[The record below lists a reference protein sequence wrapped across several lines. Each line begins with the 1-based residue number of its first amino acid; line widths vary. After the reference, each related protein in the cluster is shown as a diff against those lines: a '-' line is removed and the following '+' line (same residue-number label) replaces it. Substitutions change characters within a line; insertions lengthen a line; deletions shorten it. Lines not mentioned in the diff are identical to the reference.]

1 MAVQSLYKMGIT
13 TSMGI
18 EKYRKLIESAIWL
31 FWNTRNKQK
40 SDQKSKDVSDTGNRS
55 AVTGG
60 KQLDGFLELLYT
72 IAIDLGIPKECIFLK
87 SNHLPGYFRPTK
99 DWDLLI
105 ITPRNKLIAVVELK
119 SQVGSF
125 GNNFN
130 NRTEESLGSAIDLW
144 TAFRENAYPNQS
156 APWVGYLMLVE
167 KSDKSTKPVRVNE
180 PHFKVLPEFVGG
192 SYIDRYRILCQ
203 KLMLERHYSQCC
215 LLWSKD
221 DCSYGNVAEESS
233 IESYLYSYIGHLTGQ
248 LQEFKQVKP

>member
-1 MAVQSLYKMGIT
+1 MKID
-13 TSMGI
+13 I
-18 EKYRKLIESAIWL
+18 EKYKPLVKSAVEL
-31 FWNTRNKQK
+31 FWNTRNKQTTQQTTK
-40 SDQKSKDVSDTGNRS
+40 NIKDTGNRS

-60 KQLDGFLELLYT
+60 KQLDGFLDLLCT
-72 IAIDLGIPKECIFLK
+72 VAEDIGIPKDCIYTK
-87 SNHLPGYFRPTK
+87 SNHIPGYFRPTK

-105 ITPRNKLIAVVELK
+105 ISPNKKLISVIELK

-144 TAFRENAYPNQS
+144 TAFREKAYPNQS

-180 PHFKVLPEFVGG
+180 PHFKVFPEFNGG
-192 SYIDRYRILCQ
+192 SYLDRYRILCQ

-215 LLWSKD
+215 LMWSKND
-221 DCSYGNVAEESS
+221 LSFGNVADEIS
-233 IESYLYSYIGHLTGQ
+233 IESFIYSFVGHLIGQ
-248 LQEFKQVKP
+248 LKEFK